1 MLPDSSETSPY
12 HAMLQQVKYAVFPQA
27 TPPGDQLPTHLNMEQ
42 AKQQIETI
50 DKVGIPPLQEL
61 PLPAE
66 LEERT
71 PEDLELLENK
81 LVRRLDFHLMPAVV
95 ILFLMNILDRN
106 NIANAKISGLPASL
120 GITNTQYNTCLMIF
134 YVGYVLTQVP
144 SNILILK
151 VKPSLYI
158 GLVTAGWGIVS
169 MCQAF
174 TTNFAGL
181 FMCRFIL
188 GLIEGP
194 FLPGV
199 FLLLSCW
206 YKRSELPPRI
216 AILYGANMLASAFGG
231 LIAAGIIS
239 RMENKLNRPA
249 WDWRLQN
256 ENAGIEDTDPKSLTW
271 GVKQAV
277 RDPKLYMFIIMQMSL
292 ITAQS
297 FNNFFPSIVGTLGY
311 NETITLLL
319 TAPPYFAAFICSLC
333 ISFHA
338 AHKQERGLHI
348 AIPLLFSF
356 LGNLLVRQL
365 LTSPSPTRIA
375 NQPGRQAMFIPT
387 TGGRYFSMFLM
398 TAGSYSPYN
407 LCVSWLSSS
416 LPRPRAKRAAAL
428 AIMNLMGA
436 GVAHFYTSYMFPDS
450 QKPRY
455 YAGGGIMS
463 GACLLCAVMAL
474 TIKWYLRR
482 ENRRM
487 DEEEDRA
494 EAGASATGAV
504 SRRLGEG
511 QVLAFRYVH

>member
-1 MLPDSSETSPY
+1 MDQGK
-12 HAMLQQVKYAVFPQA
+12 AQV
-27 TPPGDQLPTHLNMEQ
+27 
-42 AKQQIETI
+42 ETI
-50 DKVGIPPLQEL
+50 DKVGVAPLQEL
-61 PLPAE
+61 PLPVE
-66 LEERT
+66 LEAHSRDELQQ
-71 PEDLELLENK
+71 LEKK

-120 GITNTQYNTCLMIF
+120 RITNTEYNTCLMIF

-158 GLVTAGWGIVS
+158 GCVTAAWGIIS

-181 FMCRFIL
+181 FMCRFTL
-188 GLIEGP
+188 GLVEGP

-239 RMENKLNRPA
+239 QMEDKLNRPA
-249 WDWRLQN
+249 WQWLFIIEGSMTVVIALLVTPFIPDFPLASKRWWLSREQQLLADWRLQN
-256 ENAGIEDTDPKSLTW
+256 ENAGIADTDPKSLFW

-277 RDPKLYMFIIMQMSL
+277 RDPKLYMFVIMQMAL

-311 NETITLLL
+311 NNTITLLL
-319 TAPPYFAAFICSLC
+319 TAPPYFAAFIASLC

-356 LGNLLVRQL
+356 LGNLL
-365 LTSPSPTRIA
+365 
-375 NQPGRQAMFIPT
+375 AMFVPT

-463 GACLLCAVMAL
+463 GACLVCAVMAL

-487 DEEEDRA
+487 DEEENESVSA
-494 EAGASATGAV
+494 TATGAV
-504 SRRLGEG
+504 SRRLGED
-511 QVLAFRYVH
+511 QVISFRYVH

>member
-1 MLPDSSETSPY
+1 MD
-12 HAMLQQVKYAVFPQA
+12 
-27 TPPGDQLPTHLNMEQ
+27 Q
-42 AKQQIETI
+42 AKQQVETV
-50 DKVGIPPLQEL
+50 DKVGVRPLQEL
-61 PLPAE
+61 PLPVE
-66 LEERT
+66 LEEHT
-71 PEDLELLENK
+71 PAHLARLERN
-81 LVRRLDFHLMPAVV
+81 LVRQLDFHLMPAVV
-95 ILFLMNILDRN
+95 ILILAN
-106 NIANAKISGLPASL
+106 NAPGTILQTPKISGLPTSL
-120 GITNTQYNTCLMIF
+120 DITNTQYNTCLMIF

-158 GLVTAGWGIVS
+158 GFVTAGWGVVS

-206 YKRSELPPRI
+206 YNRHARQRL
-216 AILYGANMLASAFGG
+216 GG

-239 RMENKLNRPA
+239 RMENKLHRPA
-249 WDWRLQN
+249 WQWLFIIEGAMTIAIAILVIPFIPDFPLTTKRWWLNREQQLLADWRLQN

-271 GVKQAV
+271 GVKQAI
-277 RDPKLYMFIIMQMSL
+277 RDPKLYMFVVTQMSL

-311 NETITLLL
+311 NDTITLLL

-348 AIPLLFSF
+348 AIPLLFSL
-356 LGNLLVRQL
+356 LGNLL
-365 LTSPSPTRIA
+365 
-375 NQPGRQAMFIPT
+375 AMFIPT

-398 TAGSYSPYN
+398 TGGSYSPYN

-416 LPRPRAKRAAAL
+416 LPRLRAKRAAAL

-474 TIKWYLRR
+474 TIKWYLRK
-482 ENRRM
+482 ENKRM
-487 DEEEDRA
+487 DEEEDRNEEA
-494 EAGASATGAV
+494 SAGAAGTV
-504 SRRLGEG
+504 SRRLGEE
-511 QVLAFRYVH
+511 QILSFRYVH